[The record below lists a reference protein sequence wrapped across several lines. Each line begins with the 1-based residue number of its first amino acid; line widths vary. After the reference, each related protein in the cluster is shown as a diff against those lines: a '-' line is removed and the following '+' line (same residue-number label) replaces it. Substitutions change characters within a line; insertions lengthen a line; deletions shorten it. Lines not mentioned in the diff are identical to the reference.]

1 MTQINWVKNQ
11 ASQVCQDFLRQCNQR
26 SLQDQWW
33 ICEDESSS
41 LDTRATPLSL
51 NDRGH
56 IAWSKGRSLLW
67 LGQDLV
73 MPESLNGY
81 PLKGLS
87 AKLALTWWAEVAQ
100 IFVNGTL
107 VQEGDLFDCSARIL
121 LTDTLGGGERFQVRV
136 RLVSPGHDAGA
147 LVSSQLQF
155 EQLQHLDR
163 LPEPSFI
170 ADELAV
176 VQHYLDIFD
185 PSENDRLQK
194 DCQPLQELATQPWR
208 GADSEQSFH
217 RTVLTLRDRLCD
229 QWGDGIKQRQ
239 IHLLGHAHLDLAWLW
254 PVTETWDVAE
264 RTFRSV
270 LALQQ
275 DFPELI
281 FAHSSPV
288 IYQWLEQHRPAL
300 FEQIRQSMHRGQWE
314 VMAGMWVEPD
324 VILPSGESLVRQVL
338 YGQRYV
344 EGHLAQRNRVA
355 WLPDSFGFSGQ
366 LPQILKQSGIDWFIT
381 QKLTWNDTTVFPH
394 SVFHWQGLDGTIV
407 SALMSAP
414 IGKGIAPVEMV
425 NQACQWEK
433 ATGSQDF
440 LWLPGV
446 GDHGGGPTRDMLE
459 TARRWQRSPCF
470 PRLKFTRLHDYLHQL
485 ETTLDCGALPT
496 WHGDLYLE
504 LHRGC
509 YTTHGDQKRY
519 NRQLESLL
527 YRAELWASLATIV
540 LEQVFSPQTHRELQE
555 AWTLVLLNQ
564 FHDILP
570 GSSIPEVFTQATAD
584 WEMAKT
590 LAEKVLQRSLQ
601 QLSQAIQ
608 PLPFPGK
615 SGSGSEEKWDKA
627 FPLIIFNSVPQR
639 LNAPQ
644 RSQLIRI
651 DPATLDPAQ
660 IQDVEDE
667 STDLTHW
674 QAWTDQ
680 GEALALERSEEGHL
694 LIWVNDIPGVGYA
707 LIWLTVSSVTPLTPL
722 TLSEVNALNLAKVEC
737 SFTRNELTD
746 QLENEY
752 LTVTIDRLTGLI
764 QQIYSKSLDRNI
776 LNGAGNQLQTFHDR
790 GQYWDAWNIDP
801 HYEEHPYTAPQ
812 CQSCECLESN
822 ALRQR
827 IRVTYQLNQ
836 SRLQQDYILEIGCP
850 WLTIKT
856 IVDWQE
862 DQVLLKAAFL
872 LAFENDRLPQF
883 TTEMASGAIVR
894 PIQSSPSSSSS
905 PASAPSLTPAS
916 LTPAESAQ
924 WEVPIHRWFDVSNDR
939 WGVSLLNDS
948 KYGADVKHSGDTK
961 DPYQLRL
968 SLLRSPCWPDP
979 KSDRGHHEFS
989 YGIYPHCDRLN
1000 PAQIAYAAQC
1010 FNQPLDYVSLE
1021 QSLEESNQRQSNQQQ
1036 QPEPPQPWPARMT
1049 LLNLGSDSLALM
1061 AFKPTESGDGY
1072 VLRCYESAGKSTQLH
1087 LALPFPITNLQPV
1100 DGLEMPLDKPLT
1112 AAEVVAVNPWQ
1123 IKSWFLGRL
1132 TN

>member
-1 MTQINWVKNQ
+1 M
-11 ASQVCQDFLRQCNQR
+11 
-26 SLQDQWW
+26 
-33 ICEDESSS
+33 
-41 LDTRATPLSL
+41 
-51 NDRGH
+51 
-56 IAWSKGRSLLW
+56 
-67 LGQDLV
+67 
-73 MPESLNGY
+73 
-81 PLKGLS
+81 
-87 AKLALTWWAEVAQ
+87 
-100 IFVNGTL
+100 
-107 VQEGDLFDCSARIL
+107 
-121 LTDTLGGGERFQVRV
+121 
-136 RLVSPGHDAGA
+136 
-147 LVSSQLQF
+147 
-155 EQLQHLDR
+155 
-163 LPEPSFI
+163 
-170 ADELAV
+170 
-176 VQHYLDIFD
+176 
-185 PSENDRLQK
+185 
-194 DCQPLQELATQPWR
+194 
-208 GADSEQSFH
+208 
-217 RTVLTLRDRLCD
+217 
-229 QWGDGIKQRQ
+229 
-239 IHLLGHAHLDLAWLW
+239 
-254 PVTETWDVAE
+254 
-264 RTFRSV
+264 
-270 LALQQ
+270 
-275 DFPELI
+275 
-281 FAHSSPV
+281 
-288 IYQWLEQHRPAL
+288 
-300 FEQIRQSMHRGQWE
+300 
-314 VMAGMWVEPD
+314 
-324 VILPSGESLVRQVL
+324 
-338 YGQRYV
+338 
-344 EGHLAQRNRVA
+344 
-355 WLPDSFGFSGQ
+355 
-366 LPQILKQSGIDWFIT
+366 
-381 QKLTWNDTTVFPH
+381 
-394 SVFHWQGLDGTIV
+394 
-407 SALMSAP
+407 
-414 IGKGIAPVEMV
+414 
-425 NQACQWEK
+425 
-433 ATGSQDF
+433 
-440 LWLPGV
+440 
-446 GDHGGGPTRDMLE
+446 
-459 TARRWQRSPCF
+459 
-470 PRLKFTRLHDYLHQL
+470 
-485 ETTLDCGALPT
+485 
-496 WHGDLYLE
+496 
-504 LHRGC
+504 
-509 YTTHGDQKRY
+509 
-519 NRQLESLL
+519 
-527 YRAELWASLATIV
+527 
-540 LEQVFSPQTHRELQE
+540 
-555 AWTLVLLNQ
+555 
-564 FHDILP
+564 
-570 GSSIPEVFTQATAD
+570 
-584 WEMAKT
+584 
-590 LAEKVLQRSLQ
+590 
-601 QLSQAIQ
+601 
-608 PLPFPGK
+608 
-615 SGSGSEEKWDKA
+615 
-627 FPLIIFNSVPQR
+627 PQR

-660 IQDVEDE
+660 IQDAEDG

-862 DQVLLKAAFL
+862 DQVLLKAAFH

-894 PIQSSPSSSSS
+894 PIQSSPVSNSSL
-905 PASAPSLTPAS
+905 ASAPSLTPAS

>member
-1 MTQINWVKNQ
+1 MVRGFSPCSTSQIG
-11 ASQVCQDFLRQCNQR
+11 QDFLRQCNQR
-26 SLQDQWW
+26 SLQDRWL
-33 ICEDESSS
+33 ICKDESSAVE
-41 LDTRATPLSL
+41 TNATPVSL

-73 MPESLNGY
+73 IPESLNGY
-81 PLKGLS
+81 PLKGFS
-87 AKLALTWWAEVAQ
+87 AKLSLTWWAEVAQ
-100 IFVNGTL
+100 IFVNGEL

-121 LTDTLGGGERFQVRV
+121 LTDNLGGGEHCQVRV

-176 VQHYLDIFD
+176 VQHYLETFD
-185 PSENDRLQK
+185 PRESDRLQK
-194 DCQPLQELATQPWR
+194 DCQPLQELATQPWT
-208 GADSEQSFH
+208 GADSEQIFY
-217 RTVLTLRDRLCD
+217 RTVGTLRDRLRE

-254 PVTETWDVAE
+254 TLAETWAVAE

-275 DFPELI
+275 DFLELI

-300 FEQIRQSMHRGQWE
+300 FEQIRQSMQRGQWE

-344 EGHLAQRNRVA
+344 EGHLGQRNRVA

-394 SVFHWQGLDGTIV
+394 AVFQWQGVDGTIV

-425 NQACQWEK
+425 NHACQWEK

-470 PRLKFTRLHDYLHQL
+470 PRLGFSRLHDYLERL
-485 ETTLDCGALPT
+485 EAGLNGGSVPT

-540 LEQVFSPQTHRELQE
+540 SEQVFSPQTHRELEQ
-555 AWTLVLLNQ
+555 AWALMLVNQ

-570 GSSIPEVFTQATAD
+570 GSSIPEVFTQANAD

-590 LAEKVLQRSLQ
+590 LAEGVLQRSLH
-601 QLSQAIQ
+601 QLSQVIHA
-608 PLPFPGK
+608 LPFSPK
-615 SGSGSEEKWDKA
+615 SEAFQGDNA

-644 RSQLIRI
+644 RSQLI
-651 DPATLDPAQ
+651 TLDPALL
-660 IQDVEDE
+660 QDGG
-667 STDLTHW
+667 DLTPW

-680 GEALALERSEEGHL
+680 GEALALERSVEGHL
-694 LIWVNDIPGVGYA
+694 LIWVPQIPGIGYS
-707 LIWLTVSSVTPLTPL
+707 LIWLTVSPVTPP
-722 TLSEVNALNLAKVEC
+722 TLPEVNALTLAGVGGGFSMDE
-737 SFTRNELTD
+737 FTYH
-746 QLENEY
+746 LENEH
-752 LTVTIDRLTGLI
+752 LTVTIDRLTGLV
-764 QQIYSKSLDRNI
+764 QQIYSKTLDRNI
-776 LNGAGNQLQTFHDR
+776 LHGAGNQLQTFHDR

-812 CQSCECLESN
+812 FQSCECLESN
-822 ALRQR
+822 FLRQR
-827 IRVTYQLNQ
+827 VRVTYQLHQ
-836 SRLQQDYILEIGCP
+836 SSLQQDYILEIGCP
-850 WLTIKT
+850 WLTVKT

-862 DQVLLKAAFL
+862 DQVLLKAAFS
-872 LAFENDRLPQF
+872 LAFEGDSLPQF
-883 TTEMASGAIVR
+883 TTEIASGAIVR
-894 PIQSSPSSSSS
+894 PIQPSPPFRS
-905 PASAPSLTPAS
+905 S
-916 LTPAESAQ
+916 LTPAETAQ

-968 SLLRSPCWPDP
+968 SLLRSPRWPDP
-979 KSDRGHHEFS
+979 HSDRGHHEFS
-989 YGIYPHCDRLN
+989 YGIYPHSGCVN
-1000 PAQIAYAAQC
+1000 PAQTVYAAQC
-1010 FNQPLDYVSLE
+1010 FNQPLDYVQLQDLADAFRTGSFSGTVMKSAVDQQLE
-1021 QSLEESNQRQSNQQQ
+1021 PLDQAEHPKR
-1036 QPEPPQPWPARMT
+1036 WPART
-1049 LLNLGSDSLALM
+1049 SLLNLGSDSLALM
-1061 AFKPTESGDGY
+1061 ALKPTESGDGY
-1072 VLRCYESAGKSTQLH
+1072 VLRCYESAGTSTELH
-1087 LALPFPITNLQPV
+1087 LALPFSITNLQPV
-1100 DGLEMPLDKPLT
+1100 DGLEMPLGKPLT

-1123 IKSWFLGRL
+1123 IKSWSFQLKRSG
-1132 TN
+1132 TE